1 MKMRFT
7 DIDKWR
13 DPWFRNL
20 SPTQKLVYLYLLDNC
35 DHAGFI
41 EIDAPIVLL
50 YLRLESTY
58 QEEELYTLLDLLS
71 PKVIEFKQHIYYI
84 KNFIRFQYK
93 GELKE
98 NYNPHKAVFKRLAHY
113 GVYLDENYE
122 IKKDNSRLAQGLP
135 KPPRLGLGLGLGLG
149 NNNRKET
156 RDELHSKGF

>member
-20 SPTQKLVYLYLLDNC
+20 TASQKIVYLYLLDNC

-50 YLRLESTY
+50 YLRLDDKLT
-58 QEEELYTLLDLLS
+58 EEDLFMYIDLLS
-71 PKVIEFKQHIYYI
+71 PKVVEFKTNIYYI

-113 GVYLDENYE
+113 GVYLDEDYE
-122 IKKDNSRLAQGLP
+122 IKKINSKLAQGLP
-135 KPPRLGLGLGLGLG
+135 KPPRLGLGLGIGLG